1 MTKLKDN
8 YRIFDGTIVRNIR
21 MEPERKDI
29 DANYECFVS
38 KLDVTLTLSTMIRKD
53 ERCKILLFDDRQQIV
68 GWSSY
73 LTDEK
78 DEGRVVRRIK
88 MLMASNK
95 VWYAGRYVML
105 FRYAASMALRIN
117 WQLDADHSFIPLSCG
132 VCEYMSDEDEML
144 EYFFSDVSRHMQIYD
159 YPGMQQV
166 TAMLMRRF
174 HQTTLNGQRDL
185 KGEGNL
191 QLCRHYMIETR
202 NNLRM
207 SDLGEAISWVG
218 RFPGRYKSVDC
229 NILCLEATD
238 LGTSYGTSQIFSKS
252 FDPEEYDSQNSS
264 ERIDYCILLQNIGAL
279 LRKGGK
285 SVLWMLSKYLRSESY
300 SFILMGIKMEL
311 DELLDQNPSLADY
324 FLPENRLVVQPFDD
338 KDLTQLFLLNCRKRN
353 LNLSDLALVKA
364 YRMFRKVCENSKV
377 TQWGDDETGK
387 LVRKIADAYTS
398 RCISGMQDSLEYD
411 ITQVQP
417 EDIDDFSNV
426 DCEDEY
432 EKAMTDLQ
440 SMIGLNVI
448 KQDITTLTNRMRFFA
463 KRKQLGLPV
472 TGNTVHHAIFTGNPG
487 TGKTTVARMLGRIYH
502 SLGLLSKGDVIV
514 VDRRRIVGQYIGDT
528 ENNMDQILQ
537 EARGNVL
544 FVDEAYTLY
553 NSDDTR
559 DFGRHAIECL
569 LTVLSQKNLDM
580 LVIFAGYEKEMN
592 ELMSM
597 NPGLVG
603 RFPNKFK
610 FVDYTI
616 DELMLIADRQ
626 FQQEQYVLTE
636 EARVKL
642 RCGIET
648 VVQQHS
654 KNFSNAR
661 WVEQFVN
668 NGIIP
673 AMANRLATMPHAFT
687 RETYQQVVAEDV
699 EAALQ
704 KFNPQTVE
712 LRPHRAVGF

>member
-1 MTKLKDN
+1 MTKLKDY
-8 YRIFDGTIVRNIR
+8 YRIFGGTIVSNIR
-21 MEPERKDI
+21 MEPEKKGI

-38 KLDVTLTLSTMIRKD
+38 ELDVTLTLSTTIRRD
-53 ERCKILLFDDRQQIV
+53 ERCKMLVFDDRQQV
-68 GWSSY
+68 MGWSSY
-73 LTDEK
+73 LTGEK

-88 MLMASNK
+88 MVLSSEK

-105 FRYAASMALRIN
+105 FRYGASMALRIN
-117 WQLDADHSFIPLSCG
+117 WQLDADRRFTPLSCG

-144 EYFFSDVSRHMQIYD
+144 EYFFCDVSRHLQIYN

-185 KGEGNL
+185 KGESAL
-191 QLCRHYMIETR
+191 LLCRHYMIETR

-207 SDLGEAISWVG
+207 SDLGETISWVG
-218 RFPGRYKSVDC
+218 HFPGKYKSVDC
-229 NILCLEATD
+229 NTLCLEAAD
-238 LGTSYGTSQIFSKS
+238 IGTGFGTCHVFSKS
-252 FDPEEYDSQNSS
+252 FDPVEYDSQSSS
-264 ERIDYCILLQNIGAL
+264 ERIDYCILLHNVGAL

-285 SVLWMLSKYLRSESY
+285 SVMCMLSKYLQSESY
-300 SFILMGIKMEL
+300 SFILMGTKREL
-311 DELLDQNPSLADY
+311 DELTEQNPLLDDY

-338 KDLTQLFLLNCRKRN
+338 KDLLQLFLISCGRRN
-353 LNLSDLALVKA
+353 LSLSDLALVKA
-364 YRMFRKVCENSKV
+364 YRMFRKACENGKA
-377 TQWGDDETGK
+377 TQWGDDEMGK
-387 LVRKIADAYTS
+387 IVSKMADAYTT

-411 ITQVQP
+411 ITQVHP
-417 EDIDDFSNV
+417 EDIEDFS
-426 DCEDEY
+426 DEDSEDEY
-432 EKAMTDLQ
+432 ERAMADLR

-448 KQDITTLTNRMRFFA
+448 KQDITTLANRMRFFA
-463 KRKQLGLPV
+463 KREQLGLPA

-502 SLGLLSKGDVIV
+502 SLGLLSKGDVIA

-528 ENNMDQILQ
+528 ENNMEQILQ

-559 DFGRHAIECL
+559 DFGRHAVECL
-569 LTVLSQKNLDM
+569 LTVLSQKNPDM
-580 LVIFAGYEKEMN
+580 LVVFAGYDKEMN

-610 FVDYTI
+610 FADYTV
-616 DELMLIADRQ
+616 DELIQIANRL
-626 FQQEQYVLTE
+626 FLQEQYVLTG
-636 EARVKL
+636 EAREKL
-642 RCGIET
+642 RWGIET
-648 VVQQHS
+648 VVKQHS

-673 AMANRLATMPHAFT
+673 AMANRLAAMPHAFT
-687 RETYQQVVAEDV
+687 RETYQQVEAEDV

-712 LRPHRAVGF
+712 LRPRRAVGF